1 MNTDNINEIR
11 QSMTE
16 GVVKI
21 LAKFLISA
29 VEQKCS
35 VIQSELNVD
44 AVKFNFVNEKGSI
57 YIEIPLCAY
66 GDIVKEV
73 KTLANL
79 HPGVRQIQN
88 GDFKQNIGGKTISI
102 HAEISLT
109 GSFKLLEPLV
119 GGFERITLSLKY

>member
-1 MNTDNINEIR
+1 MDTNKIDEIR
-11 QSMTE
+11 QSMYQ

-44 AVKFNFVNEKGSI
+44 AVKFNFVNEKGTI
-57 YIEIPLCAY
+57 YIEIPLYAY
-66 GDIVKEV
+66 ADIVKEV

-79 HPGVRQIQN
+79 HIGVMQIQN
-88 GDFKQNIGGKTISI
+88 GDFKQNIGGQTISI
-102 HAEISLT
+102 HAEISLV
-109 GSFKLLEPLV
+109 GSFKLIDPLV
-119 GGFERITLSLKY
+119 GGFEKVTLSLKY